1 MHLYRYT
8 QPAHQ
13 RYIIRILFMVPIY
26 AICSWISLVDR
37 YFSLYLETFRDCYE
51 SWVVYNFL
59 SLCLA
64 YVGGPGNV
72 INRMAGK
79 EVAPSWLAMTCC
91 LPSLPVDGAYIRMCK
106 QGALQFVF
114 LKPILA
120 SLTLLLTWAGVYGDQ
135 EIKANKA
142 YPYIAFVY
150 NLSYSM
156 ALYSLLLF
164 YLGAH
169 DLLKPYKPLLKFV
182 LVKSVIFLT
191 FWQSILCATLVSNGT
206 LEDGEDGRALQ
217 NVLICVEMII
227 AAAMMQFAFPHADY
241 DDSGDAGKRGF
252 MTNVSHAIS
261 LNDVVSDTVHQFAP
275 TYQEYVLHGT
285 EGGAPRKIRM
295 KTHVMMGAEMIAAR
309 SPVGAPAER
318 SRASPRNR
326 AESSRFGSARRS
338 RGDERDGA
346 GMLANAGFENS
357 YGTRDVEDDL
367 EDDFGG
373 EWSGS
378 DDDERRAPRTSRGA
392 ANSANFT
399 GTLDG
404 GGDGDGSG
412 TSAAWALGDAMAP
425 LHAEGRAGA
434 GTVYDAV
441 VELAAPPEGSPSKPA
456 ARTQTQPPTRVHPRA
471 MPAAMD
477 PSRRYAP
484 TSIAP
489 LAPPPAFHPTPRVSP
504 PPGGGPRLGS
514 GVGVESPEFAS
525 FVAAPRA
532 DPKDGNGNQSA
543 GGAFR

>member
-1 MHLYRYT
+1 
-8 QPAHQ
+8 
-13 RYIIRILFMVPIY
+13 MVPIY

-191 FWQSILCATLVSNGT
+191 FWQSILCATLVSKGT

-309 SPVGAPAER
+309 SPAGAPAER

-378 DDDERRAPRTSRGA
+378 DDDERRTPRTSRGA

-514 GVGVESPEFAS
+514 GVGVESPEFAG

>member
-91 LPSLPVDGAYIRMCK
+91 LPSLPVDGVYIRMCK

-150 NLSYSM
+150 NLSYSV

-206 LEDGEDGRALQ
+206 LEDGEEGRALQ

-252 MTNVSHAIS
+252 MTNVGHAIS

-275 TYQEYVLHGT
+275 TYQEYVLHGN

-309 SPVGAPAER
+309 SPAGAPTELG
-318 SRASPRNR
+318 RASSRNR
-326 AESSRFGSARRS
+326 AGAGGSRFGSARRS

-357 YGTRDVEDDL
+357 YGMRDVEDDL

-378 DDDERRAPRTSRGA
+378 DDDVRTPRTSRGG
-392 ANSANFT
+392 ANFT
-399 GTLDG
+399 GSLDGG

-412 TSAAWALGDAMAP
+412 TTVAWALGDAMAP
-425 LHAEGRAGA
+425 LDAEGRAGA

-441 VELAAPPEGSPSKPA
+441 VELAAPEGSPAKPA
-456 ARTQTQPPTRVHPRA
+456 SRAKTQPPTRVHPRA

-484 TSIAP
+484 TSVAP
-489 LAPPPAFHPTPRVSP
+489 LAPPPAFHPTPRLSP
-504 PPGGGPRLGS
+504 PPGRGPRLRS
-514 GVGVESPEFAS
+514 AAESPDEFAS
-525 FVAAPRA
+525 FVAAPRVG
-532 DPKDGNGNQSA
+532 PTDGNGNQSA
-543 GGAFR
+543 FQ

>member
-1 MHLYRYT
+1 
-8 QPAHQ
+8 
-13 RYIIRILFMVPIY
+13 
-26 AICSWISLVDR
+26 
-37 YFSLYLETFRDCYE
+37 
-51 SWVVYNFL
+51 
-59 SLCLA
+59 
-64 YVGGPGNV
+64 
-72 INRMAGK
+72 
-79 EVAPSWLAMTCC
+79 
-91 LPSLPVDGAYIRMCK
+91 MCK

-191 FWQSILCATLVSNGT
+191 FWQSILCATLVSKGT

-309 SPVGAPAER
+309 SPAGAPAER

-326 AESSRFGSARRS
+326 AESSRFRGA
-338 RGDERDGA
+338 RGD
-346 GMLANAGFENS
+346 
-357 YGTRDVEDDL
+357 
-367 EDDFGG
+367 
-373 EWSGS
+373 
-378 DDDERRAPRTSRGA
+378 RA
-392 ANSANFT
+392 
-399 GTLDG
+399 
-404 GGDGDGSG
+404 G
-412 TSAAWALGDAMAP
+412 TSATARGCSRTRDSKIRTA
-425 LHAEGRAGA
+425 RA
-434 GTVYDAV
+434 TWRMT
-441 VELAAPPEGSPSKPA
+441 S
-456 ARTQTQPPTRVHPRA
+456 RTISA
-471 MPAAMD
+471 
-477 PSRRYAP
+477 
-484 TSIAP
+484 
-489 LAPPPAFHPTPRVSP
+489 
-504 PPGGGPRLGS
+504 GS
-514 GVGVESPEFAS
+514 GRDPTTTNAERPERRG
-525 FVAAPRA
+525 APRI
-532 DPKDGNGNQSA
+532 PRISRG
-543 GGAFR
+543 R

>member
-1 MHLYRYT
+1 
-8 QPAHQ
+8 
-13 RYIIRILFMVPIY
+13 
-26 AICSWISLVDR
+26 
-37 YFSLYLETFRDCYE
+37 
-51 SWVVYNFL
+51 
-59 SLCLA
+59 
-64 YVGGPGNV
+64 
-72 INRMAGK
+72 MAGK

-150 NLSYSM
+150 NLSYSL

-191 FWQSILCATLVSNGT
+191 FWQSILCATLVSKGT

-241 DDSGDAGKRGF
+241 DDRRRGQ
-252 MTNVSHAIS
+252 AR
-261 LNDVVSDTVHQFAP
+261 VHDQR
-275 TYQEYVLHGT
+275 Q
-285 EGGAPRKIRM
+285 PRHLPQRRRQR
-295 KTHVMMGAEMIAAR
+295 H
-309 SPVGAPAER
+309 
-318 SRASPRNR
+318 RASVRADVPRVRPARHRGRR
-326 AESSRFGSARRS
+326 AEEDSHEDARDDGRGDDRGEIAGGRLARS
-338 RGDERDGA
+338 RGLRVSSDLSGSRFIA
-346 GMLANAGFENS
+346 GTSATARGCS
-357 YGTRDVEDDL
+357 RTRDSKQRTARATWRTTSRTISAGTVGTTTTNAER
-367 EDDFGG
+367 GG
-373 EWSGS
+373 
-378 DDDERRAPRTSRGA
+378 RGA
-392 ANSANFT
+392 AKGNFT

-441 VELAAPPEGSPSKPA
+441 VALAAPPEGSPSKPA

-489 LAPPPAFHPTPRVSP
+489 LAPPPASPSDPRWYRRP
-504 PPGGGPRLGS
+504 RGGGPRLGS
-514 GVGVESPEFAS
+514 GVGGGSRGTTSGARARIRRTGTGTSP
-525 FVAAPRA
+525 P
-532 DPKDGNGNQSA
+532 
-543 GGAFR
+543 GGVSVMERV